1 MQDVWYIEECTGSL
15 KLRRLSTLMKS
26 SFGMRGKHWIVDH
39 IIAKELKR
47 VFPAYLSGRLIDI
60 GCGDKP
66 LAGLAAPYVSC
77 HVGVDHAA
85 TKHLKNNIDIFAHC
99 YDIPVDDASFDC
111 ALCTA
116 VLEHLEEPGRA
127 IAECSRI
134 LKRGGVLICTAP
146 FIWNLH
152 EEPQDFFR
160 FSKYGLAY
168 LFETN
173 GFRILEIKALSG
185 FWVTA
190 SIAFTHYLWKF
201 RRKKGW
207 ASVLKP
213 LCMLIPPCTLTI
225 QAAAY
230 LLDRLDTRE
239 EWTWMHLVVAQ
250 NTGVGTGAV

>member
-1 MQDVWYIEECTGSL
+1 
-15 KLRRLSTLMKS
+15 MKS
-26 SFGMRGKHWIVDH
+26 GTGMRGKHWIVNRM
-39 IIAKELKR
+39 IAKELKR
-47 VFPAYLSGRLIDI
+47 IFPAYLSGRLIDI

-77 HVGVDHAA
+77 HVGIDHAE
-85 TKHLKNNIDIFAHC
+85 TQHRKNNIDIFAPC

-116 VLEHLEEPGRA
+116 VLEHLEEPGKA

-134 LKRGGVLICTAP
+134 LKLGGVAICTAP

-152 EEPQDFFR
+152 EEPRDFFR

-173 GFRILEIKALSG
+173 GFKILELKALAG
-185 FWVTA
+185 FWVTG
-190 SIAFTHYLWKF
+190 SIALTHYLWKF

-207 ASVLKP
+207 ASVFKP
-213 LCMLIPPCTLTI
+213 LFTLIPPFTLMI

-230 LLDRLDTRE
+230 LLDHLDKRE

-250 NTGVGTGAV
+250 KIGTGAA